1 MAKWFKLYDSKFLLT
16 EGLKALPF
24 FLYKV
29 IILKITYSQHITCIL
44 VWKRIIMIHT
54 MLLLKELPTS
64 KSLEKFV
71 KRYPDADIASISDF
85 VNLLRASSD
94 ISTALDKLLAKHD
107 LLQGRWWVLVLL
119 MRQDDLTSTPTDLA
133 EKAGVTKA
141 TMTGFIDGL
150 FREGLVTRITD
161 DVDRRKLLIKLTNA
175 GQQKLDMVLPDY
187 YKKVG
192 ALMSL
197 LNADQRKN
205 LLVNINVLASGLDV
219 MK

>member
-1 MAKWFKLYDSKFLLT
+1 
-16 EGLKALPF
+16 
-24 FLYKV
+24 
-29 IILKITYSQHITCIL
+29 
-44 VWKRIIMIHT
+44 

-71 KRYPDADIASISDF
+71 RRYPDADISAISDF

-94 ISTALDKLLAKHD
+94 LSTALDKLLAKHN

-133 EKAGVTKA
+133 DKAGVTKA

-150 FREGLVTRITD
+150 VREGLVTRITD
-161 DVDRRKLLIKLTNA
+161 DIDRRKLLIKLTKL
-175 GQQKLDMVLPDY
+175 GQDKLDVVLPDY
-187 YKKVG
+187 YKNVSS
-192 ALMSL
+192 LMSTL
-197 LNADQRKN
+197 SSSVRDSLVANLNQLAA
-205 LLVNINVLASGLDV
+205 NVGL

>member
-1 MAKWFKLYDSKFLLT
+1 
-16 EGLKALPF
+16 
-24 FLYKV
+24 
-29 IILKITYSQHITCIL
+29 
-44 VWKRIIMIHT
+44 

-71 KRYPDADIASISDF
+71 KRYPDADIAAISDF

-94 ISTALDKLLAKHD
+94 ISTALDKLLAKHE

-150 FREGLVTRITD
+150 VREGLVTRITD
-161 DVDRRKLLIKLTNA
+161 DVDRRKLLIKLTHT

-187 YKKVG
+187 YKKVS

-197 LNADQRKN
+197 LNANQREN
-205 LLVNINVLASGLDV
+205 LLVNVNILSAGLDV

>member
-1 MAKWFKLYDSKFLLT
+1 
-16 EGLKALPF
+16 
-24 FLYKV
+24 
-29 IILKITYSQHITCIL
+29 
-44 VWKRIIMIHT
+44 

-71 KRYPDADIASISDF
+71 KRYPDADIAAISDF

-94 ISTALDKLLAKHD
+94 ISTALDKLLAKHE

-150 FREGLVTRITD
+150 VREGLVTRITD
-161 DVDRRKLLIKLTNA
+161 DVDRRKLLIKLTDA

-187 YKKVG
+187 YKKVS

-197 LNADQRKN
+197 LDADQRAS
-205 LLVNINVLASGLDV
+205 LLVNVNVLASGLDV

>member
-1 MAKWFKLYDSKFLLT
+1 
-16 EGLKALPF
+16 
-24 FLYKV
+24 
-29 IILKITYSQHITCIL
+29 
-44 VWKRIIMIHT
+44 

-71 KRYPDADIASISDF
+71 KRYPDADIAAISDF

-94 ISTALDKLLAKHD
+94 ISTALDKLLAKHE

-150 FREGLVTRITD
+150 VREGLVTRITD
-161 DVDRRKLLIKLTNA
+161 DVDRRKLLIKLTDA
-175 GQQKLDMVLPDY
+175 GQQKLDIVLPDY
-187 YKKVG
+187 YKKVS

-197 LNADQRKN
+197 LNADQRAS
-205 LLVNINVLASGLDV
+205 LLVNVNVLASGLDV

>member
-1 MAKWFKLYDSKFLLT
+1 
-16 EGLKALPF
+16 
-24 FLYKV
+24 
-29 IILKITYSQHITCIL
+29 
-44 VWKRIIMIHT
+44 

-71 KRYPDADIASISDF
+71 KRYPDADIAAISDF

-94 ISTALDKLLAKHD
+94 ISTALDKLLAKHE

-150 FREGLVTRITD
+150 VREGLVTRITD
-161 DVDRRKLLIKLTNA
+161 DIDRRKLLIKLTDA

-187 YKKVG
+187 YKKVS

-197 LNADQRKN
+197 LDADQRAS
-205 LLVNINVLASGLDV
+205 LLINVNVLASGLDV

>member
-1 MAKWFKLYDSKFLLT
+1 
-16 EGLKALPF
+16 
-24 FLYKV
+24 
-29 IILKITYSQHITCIL
+29 
-44 VWKRIIMIHT
+44 

-71 KRYPDADIASISDF
+71 KRYPDADIAAISDF

-94 ISTALDKLLAKHD
+94 ISTALDKLLAKHE

-150 FREGLVTRITD
+150 VREGLVTRITD
-161 DVDRRKLLIKLTNA
+161 DVDRRKLLIKLTDA

-187 YKKVG
+187 YKKVS

-197 LNADQRKN
+197 LNSEQRKS
-205 LLVNINVLASGLDV
+205 LLINVNVLASGLDV

>member
-1 MAKWFKLYDSKFLLT
+1 
-16 EGLKALPF
+16 
-24 FLYKV
+24 
-29 IILKITYSQHITCIL
+29 
-44 VWKRIIMIHT
+44 

-71 KRYPDADIASISDF
+71 KRYPDADIAAISDF

-94 ISTALDKLLAKHD
+94 ISTALDKLLAKHN

-150 FREGLVTRITD
+150 VREGLVTRITD
-161 DVDRRKLLIKLTNA
+161 DVDRRKLLIKLTEA
-175 GQQKLDMVLPDY
+175 GQQKLDVVLPDY
-187 YKKVG
+187 YKKVS

-197 LNADQRKN
+197 LNANQREN
-205 LLVNINVLASGLDV
+205 LLVNVNFLASGLDV

>member
-1 MAKWFKLYDSKFLLT
+1 
-16 EGLKALPF
+16 
-24 FLYKV
+24 
-29 IILKITYSQHITCIL
+29 
-44 VWKRIIMIHT
+44 

-64 KSLEKFV
+64 KSLKKFV
-71 KRYPDADIASISDF
+71 QRYPDADITAISDF
-85 VNLLRASSD
+85 VNLLRATSD
-94 ISTALDKLLAKHD
+94 ISTALDKLLAKHE

-150 FREGLVTRITD
+150 VREGLVTRITD
-161 DVDRRKLLIKLTNA
+161 DVDRRKLLIKLTDA

-187 YKKVG
+187 YKKVSS
-192 ALMSL
+192 LMSL
-197 LNADQRKN
+197 LSTSQRAS
-205 LLVNINVLASGLDV
+205 LLVNVNVLASGLDV

>member
-1 MAKWFKLYDSKFLLT
+1 
-16 EGLKALPF
+16 
-24 FLYKV
+24 
-29 IILKITYSQHITCIL
+29 
-44 VWKRIIMIHT
+44 

-64 KSLEKFV
+64 KSLERFV
-71 KRYPDADIASISDF
+71 KRYPDADISAISDF
-85 VNLLRASSD
+85 VNILRASSD
-94 ISTALDKLLAKHD
+94 ISTALDKLLGKHE

-150 FREGLVTRITD
+150 VKEGLVTRITD
-161 DVDRRKLLIKLTNA
+161 DVDRRKLLIKLTDN
-175 GQQKLDMVLPDY
+175 GQHKLDMVLPDY
-187 YKKVG
+187 YKKVS

>member
-1 MAKWFKLYDSKFLLT
+1 
-16 EGLKALPF
+16 
-24 FLYKV
+24 
-29 IILKITYSQHITCIL
+29 
-44 VWKRIIMIHT
+44 

-71 KRYPDADIASISDF
+71 KRYPDADITAISDF

-94 ISTALDKLLAKHD
+94 ISAALDKLLAKHE

-119 MRQDDLTSTPTDLA
+119 MRNDNLTSTPTDLA

-150 FREGLVTRITD
+150 VREGLVTRVTD
-161 DVDRRKLLIKLTNA
+161 DTDRRKLLIKLTDI
-175 GQQKLDMVLPDY
+175 GQKKLDVVMPDY
-187 YKKVG
+187 YKKVS
-192 ALMSL
+192 ALMSHL
-197 LNADQRKN
+197 SANQRES
-205 LLVNINVLASGLDV
+205 LLVNVNILAASLDV

>member
-1 MAKWFKLYDSKFLLT
+1 
-16 EGLKALPF
+16 
-24 FLYKV
+24 
-29 IILKITYSQHITCIL
+29 
-44 VWKRIIMIHT
+44 

-64 KSLEKFV
+64 KSLGKFV
-71 KRYPDADIASISDF
+71 KRYPDADIAAISDF

-94 ISTALDKLLAKHD
+94 ISTALDKLLAKHE

-150 FREGLVTRITD
+150 VREGLVTRITD
-161 DVDRRKLLIKLTNA
+161 DADRRKLLIKLTDA

-187 YKKVG
+187 YNKVSS
-192 ALMSL
+192 LMSL
-197 LNADQRKN
+197 LDAEQRKS
-205 LLVNINVLASGLDV
+205 LLINVNVLASGLDV